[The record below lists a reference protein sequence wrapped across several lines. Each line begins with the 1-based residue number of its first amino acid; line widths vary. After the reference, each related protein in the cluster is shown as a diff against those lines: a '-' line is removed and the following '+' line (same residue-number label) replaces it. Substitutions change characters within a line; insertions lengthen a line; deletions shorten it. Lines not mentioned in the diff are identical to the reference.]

1 MSRLGL
7 RHRFRRRVP
16 ILASDPDNGE
26 FNVGTPVPLFRGP
39 YQNPGGMPYG
49 IEPSGER
56 FLMLQSVSGE
66 SRRDQ
71 INIVLNW
78 FEELKERVPVP

>member
-1 MSRLGL
+1 MSY
-7 RHRFRRRVP
+7 
-16 ILASDPDNGE
+16 D
-26 FNVGTPVPLFRGP
+26 
-39 YQNPGGMPYG
+39 